1 MCSEPAASN
10 DFQLYLHRAVM
21 TDLAPGASY
30 RYQLAGGSYTWAFRA
45 APEARPDATFEF
57 VAFGDMGESEHAAA
71 KSPG

>member
-21 TDLAPGASY
+21 TNLVPGAAY
-30 RYQLAGGSYTWAFRA
+30 RYQLAGGAESWPFRA
-45 APEARPDATFEF
+45 ALEAGPDMAFKF
-57 VAFGDMGESEHAAA
+57 VAFGDMGDSDHAAA